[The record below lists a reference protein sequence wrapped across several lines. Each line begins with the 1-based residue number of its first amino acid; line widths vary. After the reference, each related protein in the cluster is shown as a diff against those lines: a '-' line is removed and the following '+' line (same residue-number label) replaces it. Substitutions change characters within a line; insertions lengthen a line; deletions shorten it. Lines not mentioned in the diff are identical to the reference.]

1 MNNRRDVLHAATF
14 RASGEGALH
23 RSKWR
28 VSNDQDSADTIAN
41 DRV

>member
-1 MNNRRDVLHAATF
+1 MNNRRAVLQAATF
-14 RASGEGALH
+14 RASGEIARH
-23 RSKWR
+23 RNKWR